1 MKMGMG
7 PMEVTIDTDKPV
19 EDTSGPIFQAVGK
32 LQKVLS
38 AVVNKPFNMKVDA
51 EGNILELT
59 GMNAIVESLFDSIGM
74 DEQAKNKAR
83 ASMKDQF
90 NDETIKGRFAMVFT
104 FFPNREVKP
113 GDTWEKTYSI
123 GGSMG
128 GKFTTTYTVKDIDGD
143 HVSLTSVSK
152 ISSGDGGDI
161 SGTQTG
167 NLLVDSKTGLMIDGE
182 FEQLLQTRNEGRPV
196 TIKSTGKIKGKAH

>member
-19 EDTSGPIFQAVGK
+19 EDTSGGIFQAVGK
-32 LQKVLS
+32 IQKVLS
-38 AVVNKPFNMKVDA
+38 AVVNKPFTMKVDA
-51 EGNILELT
+51 EGNIMELK
-59 GMNAIVESLFDSIGM
+59 GMNAIVESMFDSVGL
-74 DEQAKNKAR
+74 DEQAKTKAR
-83 ASMKDQF
+83 ESMKDQF

-104 FFPNREVKP
+104 FFPNKEVKT
-113 GDTWEKTYSI
+113 GDSWEKTYSV
-123 GGSMG
+123 GGNMG

-143 HVSLTSVSK
+143 HISLTSVTK
-152 ISSGDGGDI
+152 ISSGDGGEI

-182 FEQLLQTRNEGRPV
+182 FEQELQTRNEGKPI
-196 TIKSTGKIKGKAH
+196 TIKSKGRIKGKAN